1 MTNPYYPNGY
11 QDPIDPQQDDDS
23 YVIKRYIALF
33 VSNWYW
39 FAVSLFISMTIV
51 YGINRYSEKM
61 YTLSST
67 ILIKDDQN
75 SGGMSIAKGVVPGS
89 NVFNS
94 QQNLNN
100 EIGILRSFKL
110 NKRVIDSLPEFKI
123 VYFGVGRRNIVE
135 SRLYKRS
142 PFKVQSEALDY
153 QPRGINAKVYI
164 TITSDSTYNIENI
177 GKTEINQPMKFGKK
191 YTGHGFNFTIKLRY
205 PELFSFDAGGSNKY
219 YFYFTGSSDLALDY
233 MASLEI
239 NPVSKDATLIN
250 LSSSGFVP
258 EQEADYLNKLMDLY
272 INQGLEA
279 KNQTADSTKSFID
292 RQLKNTAGLLNK
304 AADSLQNFRLR
315 HKLVN
320 ISEEGT
326 LIQYRV
332 DLYEKEKTTL
342 DLQHQYYVY
351 LKKYLETKNESGDI
365 IYPTVM
371 GVTDPGL
378 TKLVQELAELQQK
391 RKILTMNLS
400 PDMPPVTLSDENI
413 IITKKALAE
422 NVESSLTNLEN
433 ALNDVKKRI
442 DTVDQD
448 IKRLPGT
455 EKEMIRIKRQF
466 DINNTVYTYL
476 LEKKA
481 ENGIARASNVSDN
494 KIIDRA
500 DTFNASQIKPRPR
513 SNDLKAFIIGLLA
526 PAIIIV
532 LLYYMNRRIIDNGDI
547 MKRTNTP
554 IIGYISHNDNSKE
567 IPVINNPGSA
577 LSESFRS
584 IRTNLRYFIK
594 DIPNPVIAITSTI
607 SSEGKTFISINLA
620 AVTALL
626 GKRVLLIGLDLR
638 KPRIHKLVGI
648 DNSEGMSTYL
658 SSNCEYED
666 VIKETT
672 IKNLF
677 YAASGPIP
685 PNPAELID
693 DARMQKFIERA
704 KKEYDF
710 IIIDTPPVAVVS
722 DTLLISRFVDVNVF
736 VIRQRYSP
744 LNTVELIQELYKDEK
759 LKNMGI
765 IINDISLSGYY
776 GYGLRYGYYKGY
788 GYSYG
793 KNYYGQYS
801 YYKYGYS
808 EKEKDYYTS

>member
-11 QDPIDPQQDDDS
+11 QDPVDPQQDDDS

-39 FAVSLFISMTIV
+39 FAVSLFLSGTIV

-142 PFKVQSEALDY
+142 LFKVQTEALDY
-153 QPRGINAKVYI
+153 QPQNVRIYI
-164 TITSDSTYNIENI
+164 TITSDSTYTIDKI
-177 GKTEINQPMKFGKK
+177 GKTEIDKKMKFGIK
-191 YTGHGFNFTIKLRY
+191 YTDYAFNFSINQRY
-205 PELFSFDAGGSNKY
+205 SWKSAFSSDKSNKY
-219 YFYFTGSSDLALDY
+219 YFYFTGSSDLALNY

-250 LSSSGFVP
+250 LASSGFVP

-272 INQGLEA
+272 ISQGLEA
-279 KNQTADSTKSFID
+279 KNQTADSTKNFID
-292 RQLKNTAGLLNK
+292 RQLKITAGLLNK

-315 HKLVN
+315 HRLVN

-342 DLQHQYYVY
+342 DLQHQYYKY
-351 LKKYLETKNESGDI
+351 LKKYLESKNESGDI
-365 IYPTVM
+365 VYPTAM

-378 TKLVQELAELQQK
+378 TKLVQELADLQQK

-400 PDMPPVTLSDENI
+400 QDMPPVTLSDENI
-413 IITKKALAE
+413 MVTRKALAE
-422 NVESSLTNLEN
+422 NVESALINLEN
-433 ALNDVKKRI
+433 SLNDVKKRI

-481 ENGIARASNVSDN
+481 ENGIARASTVSDN
-494 KIIDRA
+494 KIVDRA

-513 SNDLKAFIIGLLA
+513 SNDLKAFIIGLFA
-526 PAIIIV
+526 PAVIIV
-532 LLYYMNRRIIDNGDI
+532 LLYYMNRRVIDNSDI
-547 MKRTNTP
+547 LKRTNTP
-554 IIGYISHNDNSKE
+554 IIGYISHNDNNKE
-567 IPVINNPGSA
+567 LPVINNPGSA
-577 LSESFRS
+577 LLESFRS

-594 DIPNPVIAITSTI
+594 DVKNPVIAITSTI
-607 SSEGKTFISINLA
+607 SAEGKTFISLNLS

-626 GKRVLLIGLDLR
+626 GKKVLLIGLDLR

-648 DNSEGMSTYL
+648 ENKEGMSTYL
-658 SSNCEYED
+658 SSNCEYES
-666 VIKETT
+666 VIKETS
-672 IKNLF
+672 IKNLY
-677 YAASGPIP
+677 YAPSGPIP

-693 DARMQKFIERA
+693 DDRMRIFIERA
-704 KKEYDF
+704 KEEFDF
-710 IIIDTPPVAVVS
+710 IIIDTPPIAVVS
-722 DTLLISRFVDVNVF
+722 DTLLLARYVDVNIF
-736 VIRQRYSP
+736 VVRQRYSP

-759 LKNMGI
+759 LNNMGI

-801 YYKYGYS
+801 YYRYGYS
-808 EKEKDYYTS
+808 DKEKDYYTS